1 MSKAKA
7 KAPEEQAND
16 LVDDYK
22 ARLGPYVSAMKDRGY
37 FGEAIKLQ
45 AQQKNQG
52 QVQNN
57 QTHKPQADQAQQ
69 AAPNGQQPAQA
80 GTDGNTAGLGG
91 LADSSVKTGGDGLDG
106 DFLSIDSDI
115 ATDPTDN
122 APDVAG
128 ATRPAPATQDL
139 MDQ

>member
-22 ARLGPYVSAMKDRGY
+22 ARLSPYVSAMKDRGY

-52 QVQNN
+52 QVQND
-57 QTHKPQADQAQQ
+57 QTHKPQADQLQMDSNRLR
-69 AAPNGQQPAQA
+69 P
-80 GTDGNTAGLGG
+80 GLMATLLG
-91 LADSSVKTGGDGLDG
+91 SV
-106 DFLSIDSDI
+106 
-115 ATDPTDN
+115 AWPTR
-122 APDVAG
+122 A
-128 ATRPAPATQDL
+128 
-139 MDQ
+139 

>member
-22 ARLGPYVSAMKDRGY
+22 ARLSPYVSAMKDRGY

-52 QVQNN
+52 QVQND

-69 AAPNGQQPAQA
+69 AAPNGQQPAQT

-128 ATRPAPATQDL
+128 ATRPAHTTQDL

>member
-22 ARLGPYVSAMKDRGY
+22 ARLSPYVSAMKDRGY

-52 QVQNN
+52 QVQND

-128 ATRPAPATQDL
+128 ATRPAHATQDL